1 MDTVLAID
9 QSTSATKAL
18 ILDLRAGRVLA
29 HASGEHRQLY
39 PPLVHPH
46 HARIRGSLDLASAT
60 PLLAGEGWDLIGVDF
75 GSFAVE

>member
-29 HASGEHRQLY
+29 KASGEPRAPRY
-39 PPLVHPH
+39 PPQ
-46 HARIRGSLDLASAT
+46 A
-60 PLLAGEGWDLIGVDF
+60 
-75 GSFAVE
+75 